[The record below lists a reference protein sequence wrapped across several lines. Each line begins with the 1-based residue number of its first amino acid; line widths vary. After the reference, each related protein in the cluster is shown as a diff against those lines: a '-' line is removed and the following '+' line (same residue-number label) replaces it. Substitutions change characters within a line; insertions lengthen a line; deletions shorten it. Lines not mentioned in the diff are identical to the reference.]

1 MFLSVGGG
9 KTTIQEAYDIMVNL
23 TILIYFLPYLY
34 LFASFIRLRS
44 LDKTMAADE
53 NTIVLPG
60 GALGA
65 WLIAGCGLV
74 ATLIAMGSVFVPP
87 TGTENVLNYEANLVG
102 QAAVLIAIG
111 MAFYFTARRAAI

>member
-1 MFLSVGGG
+1 
-9 KTTIQEAYDIMVNL
+9 MVNL

-44 LDKTMAADE
+44 MDKSMAADE

-65 WLIAGCGLV
+65 WLIAGCGLL
-74 ATLIAMGSVFVPP
+74 ATLIAMGLVFVPP

-111 MAFYFTARRAAI
+111 MAFYFTATYAI